1 MLKQFVRTENYT
13 RFTAGIQAVEQRGA
27 AEAGMMLVHGAPGFG
42 KSHIVYH
49 WAIEAGAVF
58 LRANVD
64 WTPKYFLVE
73 LAKELRIDP
82 RGTAQQLFGRLL
94 EHVVETQAPLV
105 IDEAEFTLHQNA
117 AVLEK
122 IRDLSDRAEVT
133 VVLIGMERIQQNIAR
148 HKQINSRIAQVV
160 EFKPATLADVAHACG
175 QLSEVPL
182 TEELVGEVHRLSGG
196 RMREVLNIIAAIERV
211 AKVNELTEVGMA
223 DVSGVPLSYDWQAHT
238 PRMVATGRQTGRASR
253 ATAQVA
259 GGR

>member
-1 MLKQFVRTENYT
+1 MRKQFVRTENYT

-49 WAIEAGAVF
+49 WAIETSAVF

-64 WTPKYFLVE
+64 WTPKYFLTE
-73 LAKELRIDP
+73 LAKELRVDP

-105 IDEAEFTLHQNA
+105 IDEAEFTLHHNA

-160 EFKPATLADVAHACG
+160 EFRPASLADVAHACG
-175 QLSEVPL
+175 QLSEVPM
-182 TEELVGEVHRLSGG
+182 TEELVAEVHRLSGG
-196 RMREVLNIIAAIERV
+196 RMREVLNIVATIERI
-211 AKVNELTEVGMA
+211 AKVNELATVTMA
-223 DVSGVPLSYDWQAHT
+223 DVAGVPLSYDWQART
-238 PRMVATGRQTGRASR
+238 PRMANTARQGRAPR
-253 ATAQVA
+253 TGAQAA